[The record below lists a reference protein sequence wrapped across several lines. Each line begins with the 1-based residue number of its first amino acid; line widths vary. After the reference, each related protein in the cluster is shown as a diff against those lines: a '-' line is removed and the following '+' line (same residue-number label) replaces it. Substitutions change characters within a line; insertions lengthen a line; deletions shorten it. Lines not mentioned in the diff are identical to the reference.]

1 MMEPIPAERPCLSL
15 LAWQRHFFSQYG
27 LRNTLFLHDP
37 LARVALL
44 AIAVKDLQD
53 AIRKNAELEKVDIAL
68 ARIVARIFCVAQHY
82 QSVGISFVERFSEKY
97 LLGTCSY
104 CATSPCSCKDAWR
117 KPSRCNQASQQ
128 LQWSLTRCCEELET
142 LYGTSNRGRGLES
155 TVNRL
160 FSEVGEITAAIMIPF
175 SHKGPSSQR
184 DCLQEIG
191 GELAD
196 ILAWTI
202 AVSNLKGVDLEQSVA
217 RRFWPVD
224 RTCGH
229 HPCQCGPFSFAPV
242 DWTIIDPEKS

>member
-1 MMEPIPAERPCLSL
+1 VKQLPLKQHHLSL
-15 LAWQRHFFSQYG
+15 LAWQQHFFSQYG

-53 AIRKNAELEKVDIAL
+53 AIRKNAEHEKIDIAL

-82 QSVGISFVERFSEKY
+82 QSVGISFVEIFSEKY
-97 LLGTCSY
+97 LLGKCSY
-104 CATSPCSCKDAWR
+104 CATSPCSCIEAWR
-117 KPSRCNQASQQ
+117 KPSQDCTASEQMK
-128 LQWSLTRCCEELET
+128 WSLTKCCMELEA
-142 LYGTSNRGRGLES
+142 LYGESNSQRGLES

-175 SHKGPSSQR
+175 SHKGTNSQY
-184 DCLQEIG
+184 DCLHEIG

-202 AVSNLKGVDLEQSVA
+202 AVSNLKGIDLEQAVV
-217 RRFWPVD
+217 RRFWPLD

-242 DWTIIDPEKS
+242 DWTVIDSKKS